1 MNRLRFYILG
11 LLAALSVT
19 LSLPLKAD
27 FSKPFYKHY
36 KAENY
41 HAHSRNFDVTCDDKG
56 RTIVANFEGIL
67 LYDNSEWRTLH
78 TPGVSRVL
86 RLYKQKSSGN
96 IWFGGYNVI
105 GYLDED
111 LNAQYIVSD
120 KDTIMHFDEVNNIYE
135 LDGKMLFETSSG
147 KKLELRGRNVVPYQ
161 MEMNAYHTFCV
172 QDDVREDVSGRL
184 DSIAN
189 EVLPTIGIKNHNAIA
204 SDGKGSVWVATDDG
218 LYRVWTDTPY
228 SYFDQDNG
236 LHGNVN
242 TFFRIG
248 TVIGVGTM
256 DGPFLY
262 FTTEG
267 GKFHHIGSKFAC
279 WSLSPGAGTE
289 VLCSKTDGLFK
300 FNQANGQVTKLTDR
314 NTLSAHL
321 APDGRIYT
329 GELDGLYCD
338 NELVAPIPR
347 VVRIDVDSV
356 GTIWIKTLYE
366 EVFRKKTDD
375 KYFHN
380 CTDEEKGY
388 FDNNEEELSEL
399 GVWAKPFIG
408 QNYRAI
414 MAMVN
419 NVWVAQG
426 ERIYRLNKAYAR
438 THDIPEGK
446 VYIRYFRHDNR
457 NVLFGFSMDKVDP
470 IGEPRYSY
478 RVSDDSPWSEWSTDN
493 TIELYRLTYGSY
505 NLTTRVRDAYNNIY
519 ESESIEFY
527 VPYPVY
533 LRWYAWILYVV
544 LLVLLILLVLYRLE
558 KGKREK
564 LLKLQAEKERLDYL
578 VAERTKELEETQKQ
592 MLRQTKQAAVG
603 NLTQGLIDRI
613 LNPLNYINNFSRLS
627 AGQVRDLQGDLDDI
641 DDALQDIP
649 EVKENDD
656 LIDVLEDSRDVMQ
669 MLSGNLQ
676 KIESHG
682 VSVTRILK
690 AMEELLRDR
699 SGQQQPTDINTII
712 QQDVE
717 MCNTYYA
724 KQIQEH
730 KIQLEWTPAE
740 PVIVNV
746 VAAQISNMLTSIMG
760 NAIYAVGKRSDMMKA
775 KQPAADYLPKVEIK
789 TSTADGM
796 LKLQIRDN
804 GIGIE
809 ESIIAKI
816 FEPFFST
823 KPTGEAPGVG
833 LYLAQQIVQ
842 DHQGTISVDSKKEE
856 YTEFTILL
864 PIAK

>member
-1 MNRLRFYILG
+1 MGRLRIYILA
-11 LLAALSVT
+11 LLATLSVV

-27 FSKPFYKHY
+27 FSKPFYQHY

-56 RTIVANFEGIL
+56 RTVVANFEGIL
-67 LYDNSEWRTLH
+67 LFDNTEWRTLH
-78 TPGVSRVL
+78 TPGISRVL
-86 RLYKQKSSGN
+86 RLYNQRKSGK

-105 GYLDED
+105 GYLDD
-111 LNAQYIVSD
+111 NLSAHYIVSD
-120 KDTIMHFDEVNNIYE
+120 KDTIMHLDEVSNIYE
-135 LDGKMLFETSSG
+135 LDGKLLFETSAG
-147 KKLELRGRNVVPYQ
+147 KKLELRGNSVVPYHVD
-161 MEMNAYHTFCV
+161 MDAYHTLCV
-172 QDDVREDVSGRL
+172 QDDMREDLSGRL
-184 DSIAN
+184 DSIAT
-189 EVLPTIGIKNHNAIA
+189 EVLPTIGINNFNAIA
-204 SDGKGSVWVATDDG
+204 SDGKGSVWVATEDG
-218 LYRVWTDTPY
+218 LYRVWTETPY
-228 SYFDQDNG
+228 SYFDHDNG

-242 TFFRIG
+242 TFMRVG
-248 TVIGVGTM
+248 TLIGVGTM

-262 FTTEG
+262 DTNEG
-267 GKFHHIGSKFAC
+267 GKFHHIGSNFAC
-279 WSLSPGAGTE
+279 WSLTPGAGTE

-314 NTLSAHL
+314 NTLTAHL
-321 APDGRIYT
+321 SPDGHIYT
-329 GELDGLYCD
+329 GELEGLYCD

-347 VVRIDVDSV
+347 VVSIDVDTE
-356 GTIWIKTLYE
+356 GTIWVKTLYE
-366 EVFRKKTDD
+366 EELRKKKDD
-375 KYFHN
+375 RYFHN
-380 CTDEEKGY
+380 CTDQETGH
-388 FDNNEEELSEL
+388 FDNADNELSEL

-408 QNYRAI
+408 QNYRAV

-446 VYIRYFRHDNR
+446 VYVRYFRQDNR
-457 NVLFGFSMDKVDP
+457 NVQFGFSMDKVDP

-493 TIELYRLTYGSY
+493 TIELYRLSYGGY
-505 NLTTRVRDAYNNIY
+505 KITTRVRDAYNNIY
-519 ESESIEFY
+519 ESDSIEFY
-527 VPYPVY
+527 VPYPIY
-533 LRWYAWILYVV
+533 MRWYAWVMYVMLFGLLVV
-544 LLVLLILLVLYRLE
+544 LALHRYE

-564 LLKLQAEKERLDYL
+564 MLKLQAEKERLDYL
-578 VAERTKELEETQKQ
+578 VAERTKELEETQKK

-649 EVKENDD
+649 ETKDNDD
-656 LIDVLEDSRDVMQ
+656 LIDAMEDSRDVMQ

-676 KIESHG
+676 KIEAHG

-699 SGQQQPTDINTII
+699 SGQQQSTNINEILK
-712 QQDVE
+712 QDVE
-717 MCNTYYA
+717 MVNTYYA
-724 KQIQEH
+724 KQIQEY
-730 KIQLEWTPAE
+730 KISVVWNETE
-740 PVIVNV
+740 PVMVNV
-746 VAAQISNMLTSIMG
+746 IAAQISNMMTSIMG
-760 NAIYAVGKRSDMMKA
+760 NAIYAVCKRADQLKTA
-775 KQPAADYLPKVEIK
+775 TYQPQVELK
-789 TSTADGM
+789 TSTSDGM
-796 LKLQIRDN
+796 LSIQIRDN

-809 ESIIAKI
+809 QSIIAKI

-842 DHQGTISVDSKKEE
+842 DHQGTITVESEKEVF
-856 YTEFTILL
+856 TEFTILL
-864 PIAK
+864 PIERS

>member
-1 MNRLRFYILG
+1 MNRLRLYILAI
-11 LLAALSVT
+11 LISLSC
-19 LSLPLKAD
+19 LMALPLKAD
-27 FSKPFYKHY
+27 FSKPFYRHY
-36 KAENY
+36 TAENY
-41 HAHSRNFDVTCDDKG
+41 HAHSRNFDVTCDGKG
-56 RTIVANFEGIL
+56 RTVVANFEGIL

-78 TPGVSRVL
+78 TPGISRVL
-86 RLYKQKSSGN
+86 RLYNQKESGR

-105 GYLDED
+105 GYLDD
-111 LNAQYIVSD
+111 NLNAQYIVSD
-120 KDTIMHFDEVNNIYE
+120 KDSVMLMDEVTNIYE
-135 LDGKMLFETSSG
+135 LDGKMLFETSAG
-147 KKLELRGRNVVPYQ
+147 KKLELRGKNVVPYQ
-161 MEMNAYHTFCV
+161 VEMNTYHTFCV
-172 QDDVREDVSGRL
+172 QDDVREDLSGRL
-184 DSIAN
+184 DSVAN
-189 EVLPTIGIKNHNAIA
+189 EVLPTIGINNYNAIA

-228 SYFDQDNG
+228 SYFDHDNG

-242 TFFRIG
+242 TFLRIG
-248 TVIGVGTM
+248 TAIGVGTM
-256 DGPFLY
+256 DGSFIYL
-262 FTTEG
+262 TTEG
-267 GKFHHIGSKFAC
+267 GKFHHIGSNFAC
-279 WSLSPGAGTE
+279 WSLSLASDTE
-289 VLCSKTDGLFK
+289 VLCAKTDGLFK
-300 FNQANGQVTKLTDR
+300 YDQANGKITKLTDR
-314 NTLSAHL
+314 NTLTAHL
-321 APDGRIYT
+321 SPDGHIYT
-329 GELDGLYCD
+329 GELEGLYCD
-338 NELVAPIPR
+338 DVLVAAIPR

-366 EVFRKKTDD
+366 EEFCKKKGDQ
-375 KYFHN
+375 YFHN
-380 CTDEEKGY
+380 CTGEEKGY
-388 FDNNEEELSEL
+388 FDNVDKELSDL

-408 QNYRAI
+408 QNYRAV

-426 ERIYRLNKAYAR
+426 ERIYRLNKAYAK
-438 THDIPEGK
+438 THDVPEGK
-446 VYIRYFRHDNR
+446 VYLRYFRHDKR
-457 NVLFGFSMDKVDP
+457 NVQFGFSMDKVDP

-505 NLTTRVRDAYNNIY
+505 KLTTRVRDAYDNIY
-519 ESESIEFY
+519 ESDSIEFY

-627 AGQVRDLQGDLDDI
+627 TGQVRDLQGDLDDI

-656 LIDVLEDSRDVMQ
+656 LIDALEDSRDVMQ
-669 MLSGNLQ
+669 MLRGNLQ
-676 KIESHG
+676 KIEAHG

-699 SGQQQPTDINTII
+699 SGQQQLVDVNSII

-717 MCNTYYA
+717 MCRTYYA
-724 KQIQEH
+724 KQIQEYG
-730 KIQLEWTPAE
+730 IRIVWSASE
-740 PVIVNV
+740 PVMVNV
-746 VAAQISNMLTSIMG
+746 IQTQISNMLTSIIG
-760 NAIYAVGKRSDMMKA
+760 NAIYAVCKRADLLKGNGF
-775 KQPAADYLPKVEIK
+775 QPQVEVLTSVADE
-789 TSTADGM
+789 M
-796 LKLQIRDN
+796 LRIQIRDN
-804 GIGIE
+804 GTGIDQ
-809 ESIIAKI
+809 SVIAKI

-823 KPTGEAPGVG
+823 KPTGDAPGVG

-842 DHQGTISVDSKKEE
+842 DHQGTITVRSEKDVF
-856 YTEFTILL
+856 TEFTILL
-864 PIAK
+864 PIDK